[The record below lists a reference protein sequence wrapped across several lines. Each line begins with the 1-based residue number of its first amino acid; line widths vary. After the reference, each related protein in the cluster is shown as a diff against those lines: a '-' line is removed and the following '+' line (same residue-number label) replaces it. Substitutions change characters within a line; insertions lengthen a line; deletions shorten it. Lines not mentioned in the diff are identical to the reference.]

1 MRWMLVTAASALGAA
16 ALIPSVS
23 VAVTLDEVT
32 TALASN
38 SAAIQNCSLVL
49 KRSVKNVGARGKIL
63 QQFDDQH
70 VFAIDKAAG
79 RVKQTKGGD
88 EQLWDCSKAKYFR
101 KVKGGVS
108 EVNFDRPIA
117 EVIPH
122 PLNYYLDPAHV
133 LGVMDVAEVKGSG
146 SSVVVTGHSRG
157 TKESKGG
164 ERTEIQVNLARGVV
178 EQVRTYDS
186 QGRLVAD
193 VKAEGWTRYGGGW
206 LPKRVRSRRMS
217 TRNALT
223 IWYTLDQVKVNGE
236 VASPLEIR

>member
-1 MRWMLVTAASALGAA
+1 MRIMLLTAASALGAA
-16 ALIPSVS
+16 TLIPSAS
-23 VAVTLDEVT
+23 PAVTLDEVT
-32 TALASN
+32 AALQAN
-38 SAAIQNCSLVL
+38 TAAIQNCSLVL
-49 KRSVKNVGARGKIL
+49 KRSVKNVGAHGKVL

-88 EQLWDCSKAKYFR
+88 EQLWDCSRGKYLR

-108 EVNFDRPIA
+108 EVKFDRPIA

-122 PLNYYLDPAHV
+122 PLNYYLIPAHV
-133 LGVMDVAEVKGSG
+133 LGVMDISEVKGGG
-146 SSVVVTGHSRG
+146 SSVVVVGHSRG

-164 ERTEIQVNLARGVV
+164 ERTEVQINLARGVV
-178 EQVRTYDS
+178 DQVRTYDS
-186 QGRLVAD
+186 QGRLIAD

-206 LPKRVRSRRMS
+206 LPKRVRSRRIS